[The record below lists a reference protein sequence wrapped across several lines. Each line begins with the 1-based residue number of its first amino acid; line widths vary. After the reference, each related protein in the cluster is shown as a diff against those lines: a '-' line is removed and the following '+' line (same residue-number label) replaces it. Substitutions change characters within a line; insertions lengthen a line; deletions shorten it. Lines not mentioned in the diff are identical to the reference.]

1 MQTLVRLGE
10 RNKLPWTVTDRCLL
24 AATTAV
30 VGREGNASNLQSES
44 GHRRPQLIENTSGFL
59 FKIHAVGDMLFDP
72 ERMCWLGNESELE
85 DFDFDFDSDDEPQA
99 RDKRADLTEGVESG
113 SPQTQK
119 TMQVTHSSEDSMSCN
134 TTCCA
139 SPIASSIASPLP
151 SPIASPIVRTSFRT
165 KLSNS
170 QKIEKIDELLHSIDL
185 QARCL
190 YTTRGSFLQRALRSV
205 MANVLWR
212 LHVGPR
218 WHALVHMRGCVV
230 TLCAP

>member
-30 VGREGNASNLQSES
+30 VGREGNSSNLQSES

-113 SPQTQK
+113 SQ
-119 TMQVTHSSEDSMSCN
+119 SSSSDFDSD
-134 TTCCA
+134 
-139 SPIASSIASPLP
+139 
-151 SPIASPIVRTSFRT
+151 
-165 KLSNS
+165 
-170 QKIEKIDELLHSIDL
+170 DEP
-185 QARCL
+185 QARDKL
-190 YTTRGSFLQRALRSV
+190 AGLKEGTVRS
-205 MANVLWR
+205 AD
-212 LHVGPR
+212 
-218 WHALVHMRGCVV
+218 A
-230 TLCAP
+230 

>member
-113 SPQTQK
+113 SQ
-119 TMQVTHSSEDSMSCN
+119 SSSSDFDSD
-134 TTCCA
+134 
-139 SPIASSIASPLP
+139 
-151 SPIASPIVRTSFRT
+151 
-165 KLSNS
+165 
-170 QKIEKIDELLHSIDL
+170 DEP
-185 QARCL
+185 QARDKLADLKEGVESGSQRL
-190 YTTRGSFLQRALRSV
+190 YDQLMRHETSLQRADTNAHCCRPSPTSPSMSGQPSSDLLSGHCTPQMRAPDASAENHQRPDLESV
-205 MANVLWR
+205 PS
-212 LHVGPR
+212 GSQSSS
-218 WHALVHMRGCVV
+218 
-230 TLCAP
+230 